1 MMRLLTL
8 LASVKRLTLSNK
20 VPRSKTIH
28 AQVVCLERGVATFLS
43 CGIDLDLVHAYKGCF
58 SVLQVRHRLVVESV
72 LAANMATGLLD
83 AKGFLVES
91 NLCFICFFAKSAM
104 EVSEA

>member
-28 AQVVCLERGVATFLS
+28 AQVVCLER
-43 CGIDLDLVHAYKGCF
+43 DLNLVHPYKGCF
-58 SVLQVRHRLVVESV
+58 SVLQVKHRLVVESV
-72 LAANMATGLLD
+72 LTANKATGLLD
-83 AKGFLVES
+83 AKSFLAES
-91 NLCFICFFAKSAM
+91 DLCLVCFFAKSAM
-104 EVSEA
+104 EVSEV